1 MIKIVNG
8 FKEYKG
14 VVNKVALK
22 NINLSF
28 AQNGLVV
35 IYGPSGSGKTT
46 LLNCISGLDTF
57 TSGEIN
63 KCDKTDIGFVFQDY
77 ALIDN
82 LSIYDNLRIIND
94 CDEKNEEVLSIVK
107 IDEPINKKIN
117 QLSGGQ
123 KQIIAIARALLANR
137 KVIIADEPTGNLD
150 FDNSRNIA
158 QLLKE
163 LAKDKLIIV
172 VTHDYDLFKDYADRL
187 IKLVDGEIN
196 QDIVVNEG
204 KKLTESFKDD
214 KSLKL
219 SFSSVWKLFL
229 SGGKI
234 GISKLITGIIIL
246 SLAGFTVLSMINV
259 LTTDYSDMLLKA
271 AKEYNLNI
279 ISFKA
284 SDKNGLPISFAI
296 DDYNKLNEITDDYAI
311 LHANSYPSK
320 IFEMEFDIENIYET
334 SEIKNQTLAGSNELH
349 DGGVILSNK
358 IAKMIMN
365 YGNKKSFD
373 DLLGLTLN
381 INNYP
386 VTIIGIDEK
395 IKLVPNRGDF
405 DYYQD
410 LYNDEA
416 NYCYMNSN
424 TYQQIVTN
432 VYQDSYGF
440 NTNDF
445 MNNKI
450 YNDGAIDDL
459 LVSLGKSELKNDEII
474 LNQKEYRRL
483 CGDYEID
490 DLLDKNFDF
499 VFKCNNEYQRV
510 SLKIVGFGNYTVVNE
525 ETFRKMYFYSNEYYN
540 LTSIMGVGIFTKN
553 LSTKMVNELL
563 ENNIKSTM
571 FLEEN
576 VVTAKGF
583 SKMIGNVMIIVVIP
597 MILISILYLLSY
609 AKQNIIA
616 KRREIGIFKS
626 LGFSNKEISKIFVLD
641 SFLLIMISLMISLII
656 TPLGINLIN
665 GVLSSNIIMF
675 TAICYNPLYIFFL
688 LFVMIIIFV
697 ISLLTNLYKLNKKS
711 DVDLVYER

>member
-1 MIKIVNG
+1 MAWTKASLRLVFQTNEL
-8 FKEYKG
+8 KDDG
-14 VVNKVALK
+14 VV
-22 NINLSF
+22 LSYYT
-28 AQNGLVV
+28 A
-35 IYGPSGSGKTT
+35 K
-46 LLNCISGLDTF
+46 
-57 TSGEIN
+57 
-63 KCDKTDIGFVFQDY
+63 
-77 ALIDN
+77 
-82 LSIYDNLRIIND
+82 
-94 CDEKNEEVLSIVK
+94 
-107 IDEPINKKIN
+107 
-117 QLSGGQ
+117 
-123 KQIIAIARALLANR
+123 RAM
-137 KVIIADEPTGNLD
+137 
-150 FDNSRNIA
+150 
-158 QLLKE
+158 
-163 LAKDKLIIV
+163 
-172 VTHDYDLFKDYADRL
+172 LF
-187 IKLVDGEIN
+187 
-196 QDIVVNEG
+196 
-204 KKLTESFKDD
+204 
-214 KSLKL
+214 
-219 SFSSVWKLFL
+219 
-229 SGGKI
+229 
-234 GISKLITGIIIL
+234 
-246 SLAGFTVLSMINV
+246 
-259 LTTDYSDMLLKA
+259 
-271 AKEYNLNI
+271 
-279 ISFKA
+279 
-284 SDKNGLPISFAI
+284 
-296 DDYNKLNEITDDYAI
+296 
-311 LHANSYPSK
+311 
-320 IFEMEFDIENIYET
+320 
-334 SEIKNQTLAGSNELH
+334 
-349 DGGVILSNK
+349 
-358 IAKMIMN
+358 
-365 YGNKKSFD
+365 YGNESVD
-373 DLLGLTLN
+373 SLLGLSFT

-474 LNQKEYRRL
+474 LNQREYRRL

-490 DLLDKNFDF
+490 DLLDTNFEF
-499 VFKCNNEYQRV
+499 EFKCYYNQCQRI

-525 ETFRKMYFYSNEYYN
+525 ETFRKLYFYSNEYYN
-540 LTSIMGVGIFTKN
+540 LTSIMGAGIFTKN

-583 SKMIGNVMIIVVIP
+583 SEMIGNVMIIVVIP
-597 MILISILYLLSY
+597 MILIAILYLLSY